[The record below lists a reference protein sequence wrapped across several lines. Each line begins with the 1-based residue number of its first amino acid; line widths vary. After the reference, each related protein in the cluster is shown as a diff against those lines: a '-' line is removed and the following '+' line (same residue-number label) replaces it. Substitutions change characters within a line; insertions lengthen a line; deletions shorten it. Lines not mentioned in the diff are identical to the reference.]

1 MARISTIDAL
11 IWVCKLKKK
20 GITQFEYSELP
31 EELRSVKL
39 IIRAKEEGLII
50 KTKRNGLEVKNNGL
64 EVKKN
69 GLKTK
74 KNGTRAN
81 IWRISD
87 NVECCKDKI

>member
-39 IIRAKEEGLII
+39 IIRAKEEGLIL
-50 KTKRNGLEVKNNGL
+50 KTKRNGL

-74 KNGTRAN
+74 RNGNRAN
-81 IWRISD
+81 IWRIAD
-87 NVECCKDKI
+87 NIECYKDEIP